1 MNDATINIRIV
12 QPDDEIGTPAS
23 PSTPDVTADTPNAP
37 EKKKGG
43 IRKIAGVNF
52 AIGIAKQGV
61 QLGASQVGF
70 ITGSSYAQSQVNAG
84 IKAVG
89 IATMMAVNPLVGLT
103 ALTVDIVGNVIQHN
117 QKKWEE
123 ELRIGRIMGR
133 SGSEYNR
140 SRG

>member
-12 QPDDEIGTPAS
+12 QADGEIGTPAS
-23 PSTPDVTADTPNAP
+23 PSAPEITSETPNAP
-37 EKKKGG
+37 QNQKGG
-43 IRKIAGVNF
+43 VGKIAAVNF
-52 AIGIAKQGV
+52 AIGMAKQGV

-70 ITGSSYAQSQVNAG
+70 ITGSSYAQDKVSAG
-84 IKAVG
+84 LKVAG
-89 IATMMAVNPLVGLT
+89 YGAMFAANPLIGFS
-103 ALTVDIVGNVIQHN
+103 ALTLDIISNTIQYN
-117 QKKWEE
+117 QKRWEE